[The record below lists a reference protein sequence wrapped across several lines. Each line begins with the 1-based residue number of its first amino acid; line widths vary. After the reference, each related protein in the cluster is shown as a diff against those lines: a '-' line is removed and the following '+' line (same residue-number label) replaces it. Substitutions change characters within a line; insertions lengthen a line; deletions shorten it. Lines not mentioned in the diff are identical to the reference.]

1 MIIMED
7 LRVGLVLYDIKI
19 TFCFPHEV
27 LHQCI
32 SYRYMAIEEDKHV
45 NIMFDRME
53 KMAHVNVIELYISV
67 GPHAEVG
74 GKEVQ

>member
-1 MIIMED
+1 MRDCD
-7 LRVGLVLYDIKI
+7 LKGGVSSATIFKI

>member
-1 MIIMED
+1 
-7 LRVGLVLYDIKI
+7 
-19 TFCFPHEV
+19 
-27 LHQCI
+27 
-32 SYRYMAIEEDKHV
+32 MAIEEDKHV